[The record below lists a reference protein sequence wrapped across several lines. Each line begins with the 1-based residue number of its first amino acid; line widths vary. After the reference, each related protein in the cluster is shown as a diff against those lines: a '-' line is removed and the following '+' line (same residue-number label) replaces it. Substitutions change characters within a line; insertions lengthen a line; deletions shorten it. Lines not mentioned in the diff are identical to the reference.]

1 MPTKPALTKNNLRPK
16 EEETVAILPVKAESP
31 LGCETAPIRDPT
43 GMLLYLVA
51 RIRKIAA

>member
-1 MPTKPALTKNNLRPK
+1 MPTKPALTKNNLL
-16 EEETVAILPVKAESP
+16 LPVKAESP
-31 LGCETAPIRDPT
+31 LGCETAPVRDPT